1 MIGKVQFVLRETGN
15 LFAISLEGI
24 RKTPDVR
31 HWWKEYLRQCWFI
44 AKVTSVPVILISIP
58 FGAVIALHVGAF
70 SRQLGAESTT
80 GAAMVL
86 AIVREAA
93 PVATALL
100 IAGAGGSAMTADLG
114 SRKIRDELAAMEVM
128 SVNPIHRLVTP
139 RLWAASTVGVLL
151 VSLVIVAGIAG
162 GFFFNVVIQ
171 DVSPGAYFQGA
182 FLLLQIQDLGA
193 SMLKA
198 WLYGFIA
205 AMVSCYKGMNCSRSP
220 VGVGMAVKE
229 AVVTTFIL
237 IFAANYVLT
246 SLYFVLV
253 PQKL

>member
-1 MIGKVQFVLRETGN
+1 LGRVRKTIFETGEMFSIAIEGFRKTWQIRMWWSEFVEQCN
-15 LFAISLEGI
+15 FLVKVTALPVMLVAHPLGATISL
-24 RKTPDVR
+24 
-31 HWWKEYLRQCWFI
+31 Q
-44 AKVTSVPVILISIP
+44 
-58 FGAVIALHVGAF
+58 VGQF
-70 SRQLGAESTT
+70 TRQLGAESAT
-80 GAAMVL
+80 GAAVVL
-86 AIVREAA
+86 GIVREAA
-93 PVATALL
+93 PLAAALL
-100 IAGAGGSAMTADLG
+100 ISGAGGSAIAADMG
-114 SRKIRDELAAMEVM
+114 ARNIRDELAALEVM

>member
-1 MIGKVQFVLRETGN
+1 MGRVRKTIFETGEMFSIAIEGFRKTWQIRMWWGEFVEQCN
-15 LFAISLEGI
+15 FLVKVTALPVMLVALPLGATISL
-24 RKTPDVR
+24 
-31 HWWKEYLRQCWFI
+31 Q
-44 AKVTSVPVILISIP
+44 
-58 FGAVIALHVGAF
+58 VGQF
-70 SRQLGAESTT
+70 TRQLGAESAT
-80 GAAMVL
+80 GAAVVL
-86 AIVREAA
+86 GIVREAA
-93 PVATALL
+93 PLAAALL
-100 IAGAGGSAMTADLG
+100 ISGAGGSAIAADMG
-114 SRKIRDELAAMEVM
+114 ARNIRDELAAMEVM

>member
-1 MIGKVQFVLRETGN
+1 MFSIAIEGFRKTWQVRMWWGEFVEQCNFLVKVTALPVMLVALPLGAT
-15 LFAISLEGI
+15 ISL
-24 RKTPDVR
+24 
-31 HWWKEYLRQCWFI
+31 Q
-44 AKVTSVPVILISIP
+44 
-58 FGAVIALHVGAF
+58 VGQF
-70 SRQLGAESTT
+70 TRQLGAESAT
-80 GAAMVL
+80 GAAVVL
-86 AIVREAA
+86 GIVREAA
-93 PVATALL
+93 PLAAALL
-100 IAGAGGSAMTADLG
+100 ISGAGGSAIAADMG
-114 SRKIRDELAAMEVM
+114 ARNIRDELAAMEVM